1 MSEFSNVINSTDAK
15 RWVGE
20 IEKLDEEILSIKM
33 RNAAEQKAV
42 KKRKKSCF
50 ERAEAAGLPMEALKL
65 ELFRRDQD
73 RKRKERESDAGE
85 DRVELADMIRTALGD
100 FAALPLGQAAVETA
114 EGGAAP
120 KPKRGRPKKKGGVEL
135 AGEDDGSPPMTGAD
149 DDEPDLRS
157 DSQKEKEALRKAE
170 AEERLAG
177 MKTLDES
184 VTTH

>member
-1 MSEFSNVINSTDAK
+1 MSEGTSAINSTDAK

-42 KKRKKSCF
+42 KERKKSCF

-100 FAALPLGQAAVETA
+100 FANLPLGGAAVIA
-114 EGGAAP
+114 AAAAP
-120 KPKRGRPKKKGGVEL
+120 KPKRGRPKKRGVEL
-135 AGEDDGSPPMTGAD
+135 AGEDDGQPPMTGAD
-149 DDEPDLRS
+149 DDEHDLRS
-157 DSQKEKEALRKAE
+157 DRQKEREALRKAE

-177 MKTLDES
+177 MTTLDDQTA
-184 VTTH
+184 VH

>member
-1 MSEFSNVINSTDAK
+1 MSEGTNAINSTDAK

-42 KKRKKSCF
+42 KERKKSCF

-114 EGGAAP
+114 EGGVAP
-120 KPKRGRPKKKGGVEL
+120 KPKRGRRKKGGVEL
-135 AGEDDGSPPMTGAD
+135 AGEDDGQPPMTGAD
-149 DDEPDLRS
+149 DDDA
-157 DSQKEKEALRKAE
+157 EARRVAD

-177 MKTLDES
+177 MTTLDES